1 MLEGIP
7 KPDETSASLVPVD
20 LHRCI
25 RGRERLINAQT
36 RPGYTFG
43 WLQAGLGFD
52 YEEQCTEG
60 LGRGPCNRVREGL
73 LRKNTKCIML
83 LALCEFAP
91 GSPKSLCTA
100 CRSHA
105 KELLQKGRKK
115 IWDELPGFFDLP
127 PWSELKNDL

>member
-1 MLEGIP
+1 
-7 KPDETSASLVPVD
+7 
-20 LHRCI
+20 
-25 RGRERLINAQT
+25 
-36 RPGYTFG
+36 
-43 WLQAGLGFD
+43 
-52 YEEQCTEG
+52 
-60 LGRGPCNRVREGL
+60 
-73 LRKNTKCIML
+73 ML

-91 GSPKSLCTA
+91 GSPKSLCTG